1 MSYLS
6 VDDSV
11 TATVT
16 AAVARARAAQQA
28 IEGWNQQ
35 QVDDA
40 VTAIAYAA
48 TRPDVVERLANLA
61 AEQSGLGNAADK
73 ATKIMRK
80 TLGTLSD
87 LKDAPSVGVIDID
100 EARGVTT
107 IAKPMGVIA
116 CILPSTNPGATPIN
130 NMMITLKGRNAVL
143 LAPHPR
149 GEATCAE
156 SVRIARA
163 ELAKLGAPEDLVQ
176 LVSVAGENKEAGKAI
191 AAELLS
197 QVDYSLVTAG
207 PANV

>member
-48 TRPDVVERLANLA
+48 TRPDVVERLADLA

-73 ATKIMRK
+73 ATR
-80 TLGTLSD
+80 SC
-87 LKDAPSVGVIDID
+87 
-100 EARGVTT
+100 AR
-107 IAKPMGVIA
+107 P
-116 CILPSTNPGATPIN
+116 
-130 NMMITLKGRNAVL
+130 
-143 LAPHPR
+143 
-149 GEATCAE
+149 
-156 SVRIARA
+156 
-163 ELAKLGAPEDLVQ
+163 
-176 LVSVAGENKEAGKAI
+176 
-191 AAELLS
+191 
-197 QVDYSLVTAG
+197 
-207 PANV
+207 